1 MGFKSKDGTVVETVI
16 FNGYKYNRYP
26 ESPNPAHRR
35 YFGRAGHRLHRD
47 VWVFHNGPIPEG
59 HQIHHI
65 DENTANNDISNLE
78 CLSFKHHRAEHLEQY
93 IARGKSPKQLAH
105 LAAINHKA
113 KAWHKSEEGRAWHR
127 DVCAKHLDK
136 ARANKRIGDAR
147 LIRGTRQCEWC
158 GTEFE
163 FRSIRKFQCSNACS
177 TAKSKYLLGKGRKA
191 HPYFASRLQS
201 DS

>member
-26 ESPNPAHRR
+26 ESTNPAHRR

-47 VWVFHNGPIPEG
+47 VWVFYNGPIPEG
-59 HQIHHI
+59 HQIHHV

-78 CLSFKHHRAEHLEQY
+78 CLSFKHHRAEHHDQYVERGRSPEQLTHLRK
-93 IARGKSPKQLAH
+93 ARY
-105 LAAINHKA
+105 KA
-113 KAWHKSEEGRAWHR
+113 TDWHKSEEGRAWHR

-147 LIRGTRQCEWC
+147 PIRGTRQCKWC

-163 FRSIRKFQCSNACS
+163 FREPRKTICSSACQ
-177 TAKSKYLLGKGRKA
+177 TAKSKYVTGKTSKTN
-191 HPYFASRLQS
+191 PYFASRLQS